1 MQVKSIDHIHIY
13 SADPAASVAFFSRH
27 FGAQKV
33 FETKNAHHQDV
44 HILQVGGQGVAL
56 SAYPPGTAPKR
67 SGLDDA
73 EARDG
78 VAPAAGV
85 MHLGFNV
92 EDVAAAVRELREA
105 GVRVH
110 TEPDEAYGT
119 TFAYVS
125 TPDGVL
131 IELTQY

>member
-1 MQVKSIDHIHIY
+1 MHVKSIDHIHIY
-13 SADPAASVAFFSRH
+13 AADPAASVEFFCRH

-33 FETKNAHHQDV
+33 FETKNAHHQQV
-44 HILQVGGQGVAL
+44 SILQVGGQGIAL
-56 SAYPPGTAPKR
+56 SEYPPGTPPKTPAL
-67 SGLDDA
+67 SEA
-73 EARDG
+73 EAREG
-78 VAPAAGV
+78 MGPAAGI

-92 EDVAAAVRELREA
+92 EDVAAAVRELRDA

-119 TFAYVS
+119 TFAYCS
-125 TPDGVL
+125 TPDGVV